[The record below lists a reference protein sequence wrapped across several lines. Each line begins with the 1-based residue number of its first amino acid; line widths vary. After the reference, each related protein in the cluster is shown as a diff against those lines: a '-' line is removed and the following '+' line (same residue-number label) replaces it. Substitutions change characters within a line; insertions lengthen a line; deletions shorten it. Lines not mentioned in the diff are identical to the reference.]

1 MGCIKKGR
9 GGGRKG
15 WKKFPPFVLD
25 RVLLRGYFFFL
36 S

>member
-1 MGCIKKGR
+1 MGCIKKG
-9 GGGRKG
+9 GGERKG
-15 WKKFPPFVLD
+15 WRKFPPFVLD